1 MIQVSLAILY
11 RDGKFLFQL
20 RDNISSIVYPGV
32 WGLFGGHLEPEE
44 TPELCLKRE
53 LIEEIGYQVS
63 DLVLFKEYG
72 DSQVNRF
79 VFYAPLTVDLSQLV
93 LNEGWDMGLLT
104 TEDIKAGK
112 CYSHKAGMVRLI
124 GTPHQRILLD
134 FIAQKLI

>member
-11 RDGKFLFQL
+11 REGKFLFQL
-20 RDNISSIVYPGV
+20 RDNIPGIIHPGV
-32 WGLFGGHLEPEE
+32 WGLFGGHLEGEE

-72 DSQVNRF
+72 DSLVNRF

-104 TEDIKAGK
+104 TENIKAGE

-134 FIAQKLI
+134 FITQKLI

>member
-20 RDNISSIVYPGV
+20 RDNIPNIVHPGV
-32 WGLFGGHLEPEE
+32 WGLFGGHLEPKE
-44 TPELCLKRE
+44 TPETCLKRE
-53 LIEEIGYQVS
+53 LIEEIGYAVS
-63 DLVLFKEYG
+63 DVILFNQYA
-72 DSQVNRF
+72 DSLVNRW

-104 TEDIKAGK
+104 TEDIQSGE

-134 FIAQKLI
+134 FITQNLI